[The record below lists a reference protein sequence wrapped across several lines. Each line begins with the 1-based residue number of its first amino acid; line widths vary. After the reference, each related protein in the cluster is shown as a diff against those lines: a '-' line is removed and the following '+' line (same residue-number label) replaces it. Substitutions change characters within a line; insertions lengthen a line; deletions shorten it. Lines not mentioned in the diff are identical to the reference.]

1 MKKHNSSGGLK
12 REMISITGDLTGHK
26 IFVKSV
32 IKGEEIFVIGEIP
45 MTVSESTRDYKV
57 TRKPDY

>member
-1 MKKHNSSGGLK
+1 MKKHNKKGNLK
-12 REMISITGDLTGHK
+12 NEIISITGDLTGYK

-32 IKGEEIFVIGEIP
+32 IKGEEIFVIGDTP
-45 MTVSESTRDYKV
+45 MKVSESTRDYKV